1 MRYED
6 QLEKL
11 KVENSSLSATVQKNA
26 ADLLKLDEQI
36 HALELELTISQVNVL
51 LEINSKL
58 LGVHCET

>member
-11 KVENSSLSATVQKNA
+11 KVENSSLSASVQKNA

-36 HALELELTISQVNVL
+36 HALELELTISQVSV
-51 LEINSKL
+51 
-58 LGVHCET
+58 T